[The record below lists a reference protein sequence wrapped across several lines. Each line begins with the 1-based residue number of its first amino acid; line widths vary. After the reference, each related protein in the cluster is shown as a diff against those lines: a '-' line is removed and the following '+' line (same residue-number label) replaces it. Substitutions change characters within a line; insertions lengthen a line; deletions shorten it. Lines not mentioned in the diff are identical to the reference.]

1 MNKETE
7 WICQALDEL
16 NTTAYK
22 DGTYWRA
29 TYSTEDVEGVK
40 LIKKWMKENG
50 LKTSF
55 DEIGNLYGT
64 VNTCVDE
71 PDESGG
77 ISSNPGT
84 IIVGSHR
91 DTVKN
96 GGKYDGALGI
106 ITAIAAVSNLVKKN
120 GLPLKKIEVAAL
132 CEEEGSRFLSGYIGS
147 RAMAGELTENDLL
160 EKDSNGFDLKTTVQ
174 NFTGKSIDMEKLKK
188 KRDCEQF
195 IELHIEQG
203 QVLEKS
209 NKQIGI
215 VTDIVGLLIG
225 TIMIYGEQNHA
236 GTTPMDMRKDAL
248 VKAARIITLM
258 TDWVTSLQGKAVCTF
273 GSIKIDPGKSNVIP
287 EKIQMTF
294 DIRSGSEQILSMA
307 KKKLDQLENCK
318 DMCMQVQYACQ
329 DKAAKMDEG
338 GINSLKKI
346 AENNNLS
353 YMKLSSGAGH
363 DAQIMSRRVKTNMI
377 FVPSVGGVSHSLKE
391 YTKKED
397 IEAGYIMLRDFI
409 EELAWNK

>member
-1 MNKETE
+1 
-7 WICQALDEL
+7 
-16 NTTAYK
+16 
-22 DGTYWRA
+22 
-29 TYSTEDVEGVK
+29 
-40 LIKKWMKENG
+40 
-50 LKTSF
+50 
-55 DEIGNLYGT
+55 
-64 VNTCVDE
+64 
-71 PDESGG
+71 
-77 ISSNPGT
+77 
-84 IIVGSHR
+84 
-91 DTVKN
+91 
-96 GGKYDGALGI
+96 
-106 ITAIAAVSNLVKKN
+106 
-120 GLPLKKIEVAAL
+120 
-132 CEEEGSRFLSGYIGS
+132 
-147 RAMAGELTENDLL
+147 
-160 EKDSNGFDLKTTVQ
+160 
-174 NFTGKSIDMEKLKK
+174 
-188 KRDCEQF
+188 
-195 IELHIEQG
+195 
-203 QVLEKS
+203 
-209 NKQIGI
+209 
-215 VTDIVGLLIG
+215 
-225 TIMIYGEQNHA
+225 
-236 GTTPMDMRKDAL
+236 
-248 VKAARIITLM
+248 M

-318 DMCMQVQYACQ
+318 DMRMQVQYACQ